1 MLSFFV
7 TEILPAIFDFNGRG
21 RLGKEINLYY
31 GGGRRSKKINEKI
44 NKERDRVG
52 EGRLRLPKVIVILQ
66 NSDWCG

>member
-1 MLSFFV
+1 MGAV
-7 TEILPAIFDFNGRG
+7 DGQ
-21 RLGKEINLYY
+21 
-31 GGGRRSKKINEKI
+31 KKINKQI